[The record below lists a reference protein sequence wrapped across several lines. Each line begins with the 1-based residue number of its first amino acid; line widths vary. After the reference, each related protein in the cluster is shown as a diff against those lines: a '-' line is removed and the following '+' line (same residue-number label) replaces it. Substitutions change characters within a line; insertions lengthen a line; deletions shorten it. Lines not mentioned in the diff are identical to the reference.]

1 MVLEDLGVDK
11 ETFLKL
17 QEDAKA
23 KIYLSGDSLEQF
35 SHLLSKRNLGEK
47 YHLAFILEQ
56 LSKLGLDLKDNDE
69 KKKAVGCAFFERLL
83 RFSMNHSLREVK
95 FKAWIPV
102 PDSYQL
108 VGVADEGRA
117 YINEGVNEE
126 EVYTLGPGR
135 IYGTFLR
142 VHGRLTLHK
151 QHTNNNIQPVCKRP
165 RTTHQST

>member
-1 MVLEDLGVDK
+1 MALEDLGVDK

-23 KIYLSGDSLEQF
+23 KIYLSSDSLEQF
-35 SHLLSKRNLGEK
+35 SHLLSKHTLGGR

-56 LSKLGLDLKDNDE
+56 LSKLGLDFKNNTE
-69 KKKAVGCAFFERLL
+69 KKKKAIGGTFFERLL
-83 RFSMNHSLREVK
+83 RFSMNHSLREGK
-95 FKAWIPV
+95 FKARIPV
-102 PDSYQL
+102 PNSYQL

-126 EVYTLGPGR
+126 DVYTLDPDK

-142 VHGRLTLHK
+142 VSTVVLPYA
-151 QHTNNNIQPVCKRP
+151 NNMQSVCKRP
-165 RTTHQST
+165 RRTDQST